1 MSKIE
6 IILSAILAISIIINI
21 GVLTYA
27 RTAIVQLLF
36 VSEELG
42 DLYEMFNGFS
52 NHLEDI
58 SNLEMFY
65 GDETV
70 NGLLEHSRS
79 LQEQFET
86 FEYIFSLT
94 EEQKQKQ
101 NKNDTEEKDKEEA

>member
-27 RTAIVQLLF
+27 RAAIVQLLF